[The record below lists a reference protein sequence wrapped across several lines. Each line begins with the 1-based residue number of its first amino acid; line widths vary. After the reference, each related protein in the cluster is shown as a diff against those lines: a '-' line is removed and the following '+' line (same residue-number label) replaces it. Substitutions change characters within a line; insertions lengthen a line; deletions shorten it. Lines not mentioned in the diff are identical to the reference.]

1 MGLVDVG
8 GRASGIARSR
18 EHRHH
23 AVLPHERAHT
33 TVGGEADPN
42 DLSGTVDAECG
53 RRPTAQIPEVPDPAV
68 FPEDRVSGAVVAVA
82 AADDLSPVV
91 DVPGDAELVAG
102 ESSEVGHRSVLP
114 EERVHETIRRE
125 TAAHDLARVVDAIRG
140 AGMATEG
147 AEVRH
152 PAGAPQD
159 GVTRRSRRRSE
170 EHTSELQSQSNLV
183 CRLLL
188 EKKKKKEHE
197 QPTNN

>member
-23 AVLPHERAHT
+23 AILPHERAHT

-42 DLSGTVDAECG
+42 DLSGTIDAECG

-68 FPEDRVSGAVVAVA
+68 FPEDRVRGAVVAVA
-82 AADDLSPVV
+82 AADNLSPVV

-102 ESSEVGHRSVLP
+102 ESSEVGHRPVLP
-114 EERVHETIRRE
+114 EERMHETIRRE

-140 AGMATEG
+140 AGMATIG
-147 AEVRH
+147 IPYRCSSRPPVR
-152 PAGAPQD
+152 P
-159 GVTRRSRRRSE
+159 R
-170 EHTSELQSQSNLV
+170 
-183 CRLLL
+183 
-188 EKKKKKEHE
+188 
-197 QPTNN
+197 

>member
-68 FPEDRVSGAVVAVA
+68 FPEDSVRGAVVAVA
-82 AADDLSPVV
+82 AAEHLSPGV
-91 DVPGDAELVAG
+91 DVLGDAALAPG
-102 ESSEVGHRSVLP
+102 QSSEG
-114 EERVHETIRRE
+114 
-125 TAAHDLARVVDAIRG
+125 G
-140 AGMATEG
+140 
-147 AEVRH
+147 
-152 PAGAPQD
+152 
-159 GVTRRSRRRSE
+159 
-170 EHTSELQSQSNLV
+170 
-183 CRLLL
+183 
-188 EKKKKKEHE
+188 
-197 QPTNN
+197 